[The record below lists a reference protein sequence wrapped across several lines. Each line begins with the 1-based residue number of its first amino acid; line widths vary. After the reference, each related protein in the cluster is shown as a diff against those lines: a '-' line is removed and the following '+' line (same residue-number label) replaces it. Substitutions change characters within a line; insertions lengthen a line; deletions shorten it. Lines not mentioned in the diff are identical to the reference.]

1 MEIDYSCTDVH
12 RILDFPDGGPVT
24 GRALVFARTG
34 IPVRSFIEHLIAGGT
49 MGEFSDRSGVPREQ
63 LTAFLAATLEPLNF
77 ALQKGW

>member
-12 RILDFPDGGPVT
+12 RILDHTDGGEV
-24 GRALVFARTG
+24 GGLDLVFARTG

-49 MGEFSDRSGVPREQ
+49 VDDFADLSDVPREQ
-63 LTAFLAATLEPLNF
+63 LARFLAATLEPLNY